1 MDVPKFRG
9 TVRAARLMF
18 RKLLIANRGE
28 IACRVMRTAHRLGIH
43 TVAVYS
49 DADRD
54 ALHVATAG
62 EAWRLGPAPAAQSYL
77 DIERVIA
84 AATASGAD
92 AVHPGYGFL
101 SENAAFIEACT
112 TAGIAFVGP
121 PAGAVRAMALKDAAK
136 RLMEE
141 AGVPVVP
148 GYHGEAQDE
157 AALLDHARRVGFP
170 VLVKAVAGGG
180 GKGMRRADTEAG
192 FSDALEGARREAR
205 SGFGDDRVLVER
217 CVSTPRHV
225 EVQVFADAHGNAVHL
240 FERDCSL
247 QRRYQKVVEET
258 PAPGMT
264 DAMRAAMGAAAVAAA
279 RAIGYRGAGTVEFIA
294 DASGGLRED
303 RFWFMEMNTRL
314 QVEHPVTEMVTGT
327 DLVEWQL
334 RVAAGE
340 PLPARQEDL
349 SITGHAVEARVY
361 AEDPERGFVPSTGT
375 LAHCSAPP
383 ESRHVRIDCGVRAG
397 DVVAPHYDPMI
408 AKVIARGEDRDS
420 ALDRLAVALGRF
432 GIAGVR
438 TNLPFLSRLLAD
450 ADFRAGHVHTGLVDR
465 KLDALLARGPVPDP
479 VLALAAMHA
488 AGMLSGTEGTDPR
501 DAAGGDTEGSGWR
514 DPWST
519 STGWRLWGA
528 GAQTVH
534 PRIDGNAVE
543 ALVTYLEEGGCRV
556 ERADTSVVAGR
567 VRRGGARVS
576 LDLSDRIV
584 SARIVPDGDR
594 LHVIHEGRAY
604 SVDLPDP
611 AAADEAAGGAPLD
624 VVAPLPGRVVKTTV
638 KHGDAVRRGATL
650 VVLEAMKMELAVEAP
665 RDGIVGDVT
674 VSEGDQVVEGAV
686 LVTFADADSAPSDG
700 DDERAAG
707 PTPAGARG

>member
-1 MDVPKFRG
+1 MG
-9 TVRAARLMF
+9 
-18 RKLLIANRGE
+18 
-28 IACRVMRTAHRLGIH
+28 
-43 TVAVYS
+43 
-49 DADRD
+49 
-54 ALHVATAG
+54 
-62 EAWRLGPAPAAQSYL
+62 
-77 DIERVIA
+77 
-84 AATASGAD
+84 
-92 AVHPGYGFL
+92 
-101 SENAAFIEACT
+101 
-112 TAGIAFVGP
+112 
-121 PAGAVRAMALKDAAK
+121 LKDAAK

-148 GYHGEAQDE
+148 GYHGETQDE
-157 AALLDHARRVGFP
+157 AVLLDQARRVGFP

-180 GKGMRRADTEAG
+180 GKGMRRADTEAE

-247 QRRYQKVVEET
+247 QRRHQKVVEEA

-264 DAMRAAMGAAAVAAA
+264 DAMRAAMGTAAVAAA

-294 DASGGLRED
+294 DTSEGLRED

-340 PLPARQEDL
+340 PLPTRQEDL

-375 LAHCSAPP
+375 LVYCSAPP

-397 DVVAPHYDPMI
+397 DVVSPHYDPMI
-408 AKVIARGEDRDS
+408 AKVIARGKDRAT
-420 ALDRLAVALGRF
+420 ALDRLAVALRRF

-438 TNLPFLSRLLAD
+438 TNLPFLSRLLAN
-450 ADFRAGHVHTGLVDR
+450 ADFRAGHVHTDLIDR
-465 KLDALLARGPVPDP
+465 KLDALLARGPVPDS
-479 VLALAAMHA
+479 VLALAAMHTT
-488 AGMLSGTEGTDPR
+488 GMLSGTEGTDPR
-501 DAAGGDTEGSGWR
+501 DAAGDDTAGSGWR

-519 STGWRLWGA
+519 SIGWRLWGA
-528 GAQTVH
+528 GAQTVRL
-534 PRIDGNAVE
+534 RIDGDAVE
-543 ALVTYLEEGGCRV
+543 ALVTFLEEGGCRV
-556 ERADTSVVAGR
+556 ERADTSVVAGG
-567 VRRGGARVS
+567 VRRDGARVS

-584 SARIVPDGDR
+584 SARVVPDGDR

-604 SVDLPDP
+604 SVDPPDP
-611 AAADEAAGGAPLD
+611 AAEDEEAGGAPLD
-624 VVAPLPGRVVKTTV
+624 VVAPLPGRVVKTMV
-638 KHGDAVRRGATL
+638 KPGDAIRRGATL

-665 RDGIVGDVT
+665 REGVIGDVT

-686 LVTFADADSAPSDG
+686 LVTFADAC
-700 DDERAAG
+700 RR
-707 PTPAGARG
+707 AGARSPRTRAPSSGGGRCVPLPGRRRRET